1 MFPSGNSRKSENKI
15 ENLFKDT
22 IFLNLEVQFA
32 QNIIHIL
39 HMIVEFHS
47 ETDGLTE
54 GPLSH
59 IIRLEAWEKRDQSVM
74 LLSVKSC
81 RFSYFSLPAQVAPLW
96 SSRPSCDCRQ
106 DWRSLHDV
114 HVKLLVSLI
123 I

>member
-32 QNIIHIL
+32 QNIIRIL

-74 LLSVKSC
+74 LVSVSQSKSC
-81 RFSYFSLPAQVAPLW
+81 GVSYFYLPAQVGPLW
-96 SSRPSCDCRQ
+96 SSRLSCDC
-106 DWRSLHDV
+106 RSLHDV
-114 HVKLLVSLI
+114 KCLVSLI